1 MDKIW
6 LKHYPKGVPAEI
18 DVNEYAS
25 IREVF
30 EESVGK
36 FADAA
41 RLHVHGQDD
50 HVRASSTRCRR
61 RSARG
66 CRATAARRARASR

>member
-1 MDKIW
+1 MEKIW

-25 IREVF
+25 VRDVF
-30 EESVGK
+30 EESVAQVRG
-36 FADAA
+36 AP
-41 RLHVHGQDD
+41 RVHLHGQVD

-61 RSARG
+61 RSAPG
-66 CRATAARRARASR
+66 CRRTAARRARASR